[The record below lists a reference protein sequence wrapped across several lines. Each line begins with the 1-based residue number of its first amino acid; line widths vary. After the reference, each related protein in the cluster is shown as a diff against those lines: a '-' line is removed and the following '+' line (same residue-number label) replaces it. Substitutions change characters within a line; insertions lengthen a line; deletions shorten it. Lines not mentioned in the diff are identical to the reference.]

1 MSVNSLGQ
9 MQALRRQAAETNQ
22 GVGYILICVVVR
34 WMAEQKGDGISVFDG
49 FKQNMGDKAPIG
61 DSEFGLAEVWRV
73 GRIRSEARR
82 KKVQPGRHKRK
93 GEQTLDDGNRTTS
106 HPYSSSDFFSLP
118 SSLRKSRT

>member
-9 MQALRRQAAETNQ
+9 MQALRRKKKKKNQ
-22 GVGYILICVVVR
+22 GVGYILLCVVVR

-93 GEQTLDDGNRTTS
+93 GEQTLDGGHRTTS